1 MPYVTVGRENSGD
14 IDLYYEDHGSGQP
27 VVLIHGWP
35 LSGRAWEKQ
44 VPALLDGGFRVI
56 TYDRRGFGDSS
67 KPVSGYDYDTL
78 AADLQA
84 LLRKLDLHDSTLVG
98 FSMGGGEVARYLRI
112 YGTVRV
118 SKAVFIAA
126 IPPFLPKS
134 DDNPKGVD
142 PGGFDEIKK
151 ALNADRPQFLTGFF
165 SKFYNVDALG
175 GRAIS
180 DEAVRLSWNIASGAS
195 PKGTSDCV
203 SAWLT
208 DFRSDLAVVDVP
220 TLVIHGDAD
229 QILPIAATGERI
241 HEAVKGSQFVVI
253 EGGPHG
259 LTWTHAERVN
269 AALLEFLGKR

>member
-44 VPALLDGGFRVI
+44 LPALLDGGFRVI

-112 YGTVRV
+112 YGTARV

-208 DFRSDLAVVDVP
+208 DFRSDLAVIDVP

-229 QILPIAATGERI
+229 QILPVAATGERI

-253 EGGPHG
+253 DGGPHG

>member
-14 IDLYYEDHGSGQP
+14 IDLYYEDHGSGPP

-67 KPVSGYDYDTL
+67 RPVSGYDYDTF
-78 AADLQA
+78 ATDLKA
-84 LLRKLDLHDSTLVG
+84 LMTKLDLHDSTLVG
-98 FSMGGGEVARYLRI
+98 FSMGGGEVARYLRT
-112 YGTVRV
+112 YGTARV

-126 IPPFLPKS
+126 IPPYLPKS
-134 DDNPKGVD
+134 DDNPAGVD
-142 PGGFDEIKK
+142 PGGFEEIQKSLK
-151 ALNADRPQFLTGFF
+151 ADRLLFLTGFF
-165 SKFYNVDALG
+165 SKFYNVDVLG
-175 GRAIS
+175 GREIS
-180 DEAVRLSWNIASGAS
+180 DEVVRLSWHIASGAS

-208 DFRSDLAVVDVP
+208 DFRTDLAVIDIP

-229 QILPIAATGERI
+229 RILPIAATGERI
-241 HEAVKGSQFVVI
+241 HDAVKGSQFVVI
-253 EGGPHG
+253 EDGPHG
-259 LTWTHAERVN
+259 LTWTHAEKVN
-269 AALLEFLGKR
+269 TALLEFLGRR